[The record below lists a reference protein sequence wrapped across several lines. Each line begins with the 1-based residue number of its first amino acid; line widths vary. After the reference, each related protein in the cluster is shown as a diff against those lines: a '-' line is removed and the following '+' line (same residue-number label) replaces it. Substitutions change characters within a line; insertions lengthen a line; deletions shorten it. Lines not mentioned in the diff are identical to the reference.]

1 MNTTGIIRR
10 VDSLG
15 RVVIPKEIR
24 QNMGIHTGD
33 SLEISLTPDHHIMLT
48 KHSWLKELEAPAK
61 DLVRTLARN
70 CGRPAIVAD
79 RERIL
84 AAAGFGEHKVSGER
98 ITPALRRLMESRSI
112 YQAGTGRKVPIT
124 ENIQGYSVMLS
135 VPIIVQGEA
144 GGCVLL
150 AYQKELPTPQE
161 LETDEKILTTLTA
174 VIGSYL
180 SE

>member
-1 MNTTGIIRR
+1 MHTSGIIRR

-24 QNMGIHTGD
+24 QNMGIRTGD
-33 SLEISLTPDHHIMLT
+33 SLEISMADNRITLV
-48 KHSWLKELEAPAK
+48 KHSWLKELELPAK
-61 DLVRTLARN
+61 DLVRTLLRN
-70 CGRPAIVAD
+70 CGRPAVVAD
-79 RERIL
+79 RECIL
-84 AAAGFGEHKVSGER
+84 AAAGFGETKLSGVRVSSQLYR
-98 ITPALRRLMESRSI
+98 VMESRSI
-112 YQAGTGRKVPIT
+112 YHAGRGRTVSIT
-124 ENIQGYSVMLS
+124 DGLRDYSVMMS

-150 AYQKELPTPQE
+150 AYQKELPTQSE
-161 LETDEKILTTLTA
+161 IETNEKILTTLTS